1 MVAVSDGVGLRG
13 VLGRRRRA
21 NTPGGRQHAHQV
33 RVSAEEEAVLTR
45 FAAEAGVPVPRLL
58 VEAAVAQD
66 KVTATDRRAIL
77 VALFELNRVVGGAAN
92 NLNQLAKHANATG
105 NFPAG
110 AFAVREQ
117 LRGLYPRIEETLDL
131 VAGTRLAEPIVDPRT
146 YRREVGGR

>member
-1 MVAVSDGVGLRG
+1 MADGAGLRG

-21 NTPGGRQHAHQV
+21 NLPGGRRHAHQV
-33 RVSAEEEAVLTR
+33 RVSAEEEAVLVR
-45 FAAEAGVPVPRLL
+45 LAEEAGVSVPRLL

-77 VALFELNRVVGGAAN
+77 AALFELNRVVGGAAN

-105 NFPAG
+105 DFPVG

-117 LRGLYPRIEETLDL
+117 LRGLYPRIEETLHL
-131 VAGTRLAEPIVDPRT
+131 VSGTRPVEPIRDPRT
-146 YRREVGGR
+146 YRREVAGR